1 MAQCDQC
8 ADLDEAV
15 LAATEQFMADP
26 GVPAHDRQL
35 LVVEL
40 ALLEQHG
47 IGNRD
52 LAHVMQRRRHLD
64 QLDVILGQAELLG
77 DQSGDPRHAFQ
88 IGTGAGITELDR
100 TGQSRQGFAFAF
112 LDLVHAGQQPLF
124 QRQRTLFHVLGLLA
138 QLQQVVAARA
148 QFARADRLDQE
159 IDDTRFQRRLPDRL
173 VANHG
178 DQDHGNIAVLGQ
190 AAETAGELQPVH
202 LRHAVIEQQQVD
214 RMRLAPGQR
223 GQRVT
228 KVIHAQFRR
237 DVLDDMTQHRP
248 RGRLIIN
255 NDDVQRVLCLASRP
269 CWIISRRGYSAAAN
283 ARTLHRPDS
292 RVIRPGS

>member
-124 QRQRTLFHVLGLLA
+124 QRQRTLFHVLAPPAGSA
-138 QLQQVVAARA
+138 RRQQR
-148 QFARADRLDQE
+148 
-159 IDDTRFQRRLPDRL
+159 
-173 VANHG
+173 
-178 DQDHGNIAVLGQ
+178 
-190 AAETAGELQPVH
+190 
-202 LRHAVIEQQQVD
+202 
-214 RMRLAPGQR
+214 
-223 GQRVT
+223 
-228 KVIHAQFRR
+228 
-237 DVLDDMTQHRP
+237 
-248 RGRLIIN
+248 
-255 NDDVQRVLCLASRP
+255 
-269 CWIISRRGYSAAAN
+269 
-283 ARTLHRPDS
+283 
-292 RVIRPGS
+292 